1 MSQTSL
7 WALKIQLKTS
17 VEIMFTTRPKKL
29 DTTENKT
36 RKFMNTIRMF
46 GFNFFFNWNIQSN
59 KKATIVVIFDLYKV
73 RFNIKTRLE

>member
-17 VEIMFTTRPKKL
+17 VEFMFTTRPKKL

-46 GFNFFFNWNIQSN
+46 GFIFFLIGIF
-59 KKATIVVIFDLYKV
+59 KVIRRL
-73 RFNIKTRLE
+73 RFLSYLTYIK

>member
-17 VEIMFTTRPKKL
+17 VEIMLTTRPKKL

-46 GFNFFFNWNIQSN
+46 GFIFFLIGIF
-59 KKATIVVIFDLYKV
+59 KVIRRL
-73 RFNIKTRLE
+73 RFLSYLTYIK